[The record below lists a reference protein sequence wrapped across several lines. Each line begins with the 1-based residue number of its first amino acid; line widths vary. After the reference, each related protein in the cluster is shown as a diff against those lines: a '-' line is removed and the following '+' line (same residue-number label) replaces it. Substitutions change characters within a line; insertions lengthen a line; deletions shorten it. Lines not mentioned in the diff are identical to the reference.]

1 MITEEDRKKLKSISQ
16 EDQAKDVAFKLNEKG
31 IKPRRSKEYTSRTIT
46 RIMRGE
52 QEDMNAEWA
61 IFQHYHEL
69 DLRKQELEV
78 LRNKKSNPSVNGKN
92 QVI

>member
-1 MITEEDRKKLKSISQ
+1 MITEEDRTILKSISQ
-16 EDQAKDVAFKLNEKG
+16 EDQAKDIAIKLNEMG

-69 DLRKQELEV
+69 DLRKQELKE
-78 LRNKKSNPSVNGKN
+78 LRNGKLTPPETD
-92 QVI
+92 QSK